1 MNRVIRNV
9 PAIAYLLGLLA
20 LLGGVIAQ
28 TPAVADSPT
37 PLGGIV
43 ALGII
48 VAFLLVVGISVKLYD
63 ITRKREEEGLALQAR
78 LSDTL
83 LEDPNLAPLPLAAT
97 VHVPFRRSGAPTVEV
112 TGHVP
117 TPELREAAM
126 RTVLDNIA
134 RTWPSARVED
144 RIVVEPH
151 RMRHAAA

>member
-20 LLGGVIAQ
+20 LPSGVIAQ
-28 TPAVADSPT
+28 TPTAADSPT

-83 LEDPNLAPLPLAAT
+83 LEDPTLAPLPLAAT
-97 VHVPFRRSGAPTVEV
+97 VHVPFRRSWAPTVEV

-144 RIVVEPH
+144 QIVVEPH

>member
-20 LLGGVIAQ
+20 LPSGVIAQ
-28 TPAVADSPT
+28 TPTAADSPT

-48 VAFLLVVGISVKLYD
+48 IAFLLVAGISVKLYD
-63 ITRKREEEGLALQAR
+63 ITRKREEGLAL
-78 LSDTL
+78 
-83 LEDPNLAPLPLAAT
+83 
-97 VHVPFRRSGAPTVEV
+97 H
-112 TGHVP
+112 
-117 TPELREAAM
+117 
-126 RTVLDNIA
+126 DNIA

-151 RMRHAAA
+151 RMRHTAA

>member
-1 MNRVIRNV
+1 MSRVIRNV

-20 LLGGVIAQ
+20 LPSGVIAQ
-28 TPAVADSPT
+28 TPTAADSPT
-37 PLGGIV
+37 PRGGIV

-83 LEDPNLAPLPLAAT
+83 LEDPDLAPLPLAAT
-97 VHVPFRRSGAPTVEV
+97 VHVP
-112 TGHVP
+112 
-117 TPELREAAM
+117 
-126 RTVLDNIA
+126 A